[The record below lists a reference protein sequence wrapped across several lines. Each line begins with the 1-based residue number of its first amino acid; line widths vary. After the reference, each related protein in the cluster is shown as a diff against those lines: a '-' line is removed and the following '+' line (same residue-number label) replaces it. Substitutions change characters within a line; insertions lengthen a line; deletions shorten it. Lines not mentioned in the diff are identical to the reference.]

1 MVTPISGNVTFQGPS
16 QGTEAAYQPPF
27 PRPEADPFPTQT
39 TDDMVEAQQRAQQQ
53 AAERAAER
61 AERARSEEPSRP
73 RFDAPQIGVQF
84 RVLEEI
90 GITQARVVDR
100 ISSEVLREV
109 PSAGQL
115 QFRQSFDRV
124 LGRIL
129 DVAM

>member
-1 MVTPISGNVTFQGPS
+1 VVTPVSGNVTFQGPS
-16 QGTEAAYQPPF
+16 QGTEVAYQPPF
-27 PRPEADPFPTQT
+27 PRPEADPFPTQA

-53 AAERAAER
+53 AAER

-84 RVLEEI
+84 RVLQEI